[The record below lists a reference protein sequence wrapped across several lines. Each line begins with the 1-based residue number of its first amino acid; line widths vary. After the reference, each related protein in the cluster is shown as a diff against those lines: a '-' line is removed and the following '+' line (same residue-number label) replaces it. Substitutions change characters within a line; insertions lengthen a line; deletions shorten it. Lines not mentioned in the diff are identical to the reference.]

1 MDIIDQRPP
10 RDEGFIQN
18 GQRMLSFAPD
28 HPADGVLF
36 LAYIAFI
43 WIGMVLGF
51 GGEIARH
58 IKNNEAPYPAI
69 LHVHSAVFVTWL
81 VAFTAQIL
89 FIRTGK
95 PALHRRLGLAMTFGI
110 GVLAIVGPL
119 TAYTIQN
126 LNFGT
131 PRADPAFFSVQLGDV
146 IGFVGLSVAAIIL
159 RKRPAAHKRL
169 MMLAILQ
176 LSTAGFARWLG
187 NSIGAAYP
195 FGHWGQSFWATF
207 LTLHLTNDLL
217 ALGIGAHDLLTRG
230 RLHAAYLA
238 GFAWSF
244 GWQVIHV
251 SLYLSP
257 AWLPVAKM
265 LLGH

>member
-1 MDIIDQRPP
+1 MDMSENRQGGGRFSWGAPA
-10 RDEGFIQN
+10 
-18 GQRMLSFAPD
+18 FAAS
-28 HPADGVLF
+28 HPADGALF
-36 LAYIAFI
+36 LIYIALI
-43 WIGMVLGF
+43 WLGMVLGF

-58 IKNNEAPYPAI
+58 IRNNDPPYPLI

-89 FIRTGK
+89 LVRAGNQ
-95 PALHRRLGLAMTFGI
+95 ALHRRLGGAMAFGV

-119 TAYTIQN
+119 TAYTIHN

-131 PRADPAFFSVQLGDV
+131 PRSDPAFFSVQLGDM
-146 IGFVGLSVAAIIL
+146 IGFVGLSVAAIVL
-159 RKRPAAHKRL
+159 RKQAAVHKRL
-169 MMLAILQ
+169 MLLAILQ

-187 NSIGAAYP
+187 GAIGAAYP

-207 LTLHLTNDLL
+207 LTLHLTNDVL
-217 ALGIGAHDLLTRG
+217 ALGIGVYDRLTRG
-230 RLHAAYLA
+230 RVHPVYLA
-238 GFAWSF
+238 GLAWSF

>member
-1 MDIIDQRPP
+1 
-10 RDEGFIQN
+10 
-18 GQRMLSFAPD
+18 MLSDAVTKSFRTRHAFVPTA
-28 HPADGVLF
+28 PADGPLF
-36 LAYIAFI
+36 LIYIALI
-43 WIGMVLGF
+43 WVGMLLGF
-51 GGEIARH
+51 GREIARH
-58 IKNNEAPYPAI
+58 ITNNDPPYPMI

-89 FIRTGK
+89 LIRTGK
-95 PALHRRLGLAMTFGI
+95 PALHRRLGIAMAFGV
-110 GVLAIVGPL
+110 GVLAVAGPL

-131 PRADPAFFSVQLGDV
+131 PRSDPAFFSVQLGDV
-146 IGFVGLSVAAIIL
+146 IGFVGLSVAALVL
-159 RKRPAAHKRL
+159 RKRIAAHKRL

-187 NSIGAAYP
+187 GTIGYAYP
-195 FGHWGQSFWATF
+195 FGYWGQSFWATF
-207 LTLHLTNDLL
+207 LILHLTNDML
-217 ALGIGAHDLLTRG
+217 ALGIGVHDLLTRG
-230 RLHAAYLA
+230 RLHPAWMMGLV
-238 GFAWSF
+238 WSF